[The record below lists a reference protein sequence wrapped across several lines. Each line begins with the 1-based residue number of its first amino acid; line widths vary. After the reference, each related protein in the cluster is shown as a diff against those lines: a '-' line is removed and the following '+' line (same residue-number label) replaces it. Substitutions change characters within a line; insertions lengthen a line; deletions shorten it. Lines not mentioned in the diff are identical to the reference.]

1 MNNTEYE
8 KTQKNVYWVTGVS
21 LAIVI
26 IVAIVI
32 FFKTNDTGSSPT
44 IDDNT
49 PKDSSVKEL
58 IIENAEP
65 EGISDLNNKSNLVLD
80 NGEIHWYS
88 AGSSSCPPVI
98 EKAIYT
104 SEKEIELTEA
114 SYGEFAC
121 TMDLRAVHQVIKHAD
136 GTPIDDR
143 VKIKV
148 NNPNHTIGI
157 APAPTE

>member
-8 KTQKNVYWVTGVS
+8 KTKKNVYWVTGVS

-32 FFKTNDTGSSPT
+32 FFKTNDTSSLPT
-44 IDDNT
+44 IEDNT
-49 PKDSSVKEL
+49 PKDSSAKEL

-65 EGISDLNNKSNLVLD
+65 EGIIDRNNTMDLILV
-80 NGEIHWYS
+80 NGEVHWYS

-98 EKAIYT
+98 EKAVYT

-114 SYGEFAC
+114 TYGKIAC

-136 GTPIDDR
+136 GTPIDDS
-143 VKIKV
+143 V
-148 NNPNHTIGI
+148 NVTANSPNYTIGI
-157 APAPTE
+157 APAE